1 MTEQKPH
8 DVSALARQ
16 WADAE
21 TLCDFLKTRA
31 ESIRM
36 ATQGTETS
44 GKPISEMSSVEIAV
58 LTLRGNTDLQAAL
71 AEAKRGISDEV
82 VAGRIY
88 CIGRRRDSLEFE
100 KVPPSFWIGAKID
113 WGGDAVGRDDEEFMD
128 LRVLTGS
135 IAAPPEVQDEPR
147 SGRPSKGNVIL
158 AAIEKYANDDPG
170 LKGTKS
176 KRFRSYR
183 SYISEQG
190 YDPRT
195 DPGFG
200 DKTIEKFETAYR
212 KKKR

>member
-16 WADAE
+16 WVDAE

-31 ESIRM
+31 ESIRV

-44 GKPISEMSSVEIAV
+44 GKPISEMSFVEIAV

-100 KVPPSFWIGAKID
+100 KVPRHSGSA
-113 WGGDAVGRDDEEFMD
+113 R
-128 LRVLTGS
+128 RLTGVVM
-135 IAAPPEVQDEPR
+135 P
-147 SGRPSKGNVIL
+147 L
-158 AAIEKYANDDPG
+158 ATM
-170 LKGTKS
+170 TKS
-176 KRFRSYR
+176 SWIY
-183 SYISEQG
+183 
-190 YDPRT
+190 
-195 DPGFG
+195 
-200 DKTIEKFETAYR
+200 AYSPVR
-212 KKKR
+212 